1 MNGRIRL
8 GCVVCDREDFDRID
22 KLPTDWEDIDEVQ
35 SFEESIQEVGP
46 DDPDGDVTFWETH
59 MGVCPDCQKDDA
71 ALVAADDQESDHG
84 SRRMS
89 Q

>member
-8 GCVVCDREDFDRID
+8 GCIVCDREDFDRID

-35 SFEESIQEVGP
+35 SFEESIQEVRP

-71 ALVAADDQESDHG
+71 ALAAEDEESDDG
-84 SRRMS
+84 SRCLS
-89 Q
+89 

>member
-8 GCVVCDREDFDRID
+8 GCIVCDREDFDGID

-35 SFEESIQEVGP
+35 SFEESIQEVRP

-71 ALVAADDQESDHG
+71 ALVAEDEENDDG
-84 SRRMS
+84 SRCLS

>member
-8 GCVVCDREDFDRID
+8 GCIVCSREDFDGID

-35 SFEESIQEVGP
+35 SFEESIQEVRP

-71 ALVAADDQESDHG
+71 ALVAEDEESDHG

-89 Q
+89 